1 MQEEFYGKDRQSKNK
16 RRKSNMNNE
25 KNESFVSPC
34 ELVEKEVAVA
44 ANVSVE
50 NHHPENYYG

>member
-1 MQEEFYGKDRQSKNK
+1 MQEEFYGEDRQSKNK

-25 KNESFVSPC
+25 KNENFVSPC
-34 ELVEKEVAVA
+34 KLVEKEVAVA
-44 ANVSVE
+44 ANVPVD